1 VLARPLKDGSMYP
14 YTYINRTQAEN
25 AARKHGGEVYQSHW
39 SRRVFYVTLTPMTT
53 LKALETSLY
62 WMTYVYKQTLDPVQR
77 ERVKTRIAKLE
88 AEIAA
93 HEDNQKVAP

>member
-1 VLARPLKDGSMYP
+1 MKSPMTHTAQQLTGLAA
-14 YTYINRTQAEN
+14 T
-25 AARKHGGEVYQSHW
+25 
-39 SRRVFYVTLTPMTT
+39 VTSKGIAPMTT

>member
-1 VLARPLKDGSMYP
+1 
-14 YTYINRTQAEN
+14 
-25 AARKHGGEVYQSHW
+25 
-39 SRRVFYVTLTPMTT
+39 MTT

-62 WMTYVYKQTLDPVQR
+62 WMNYVYKQTLDPVQR
-77 ERVKTRIAKLE
+77 ERVKSRIAKLE

>member
-1 VLARPLKDGSMYP
+1 MPPAVAAVLFKGNS
-14 YTYINRTQAEN
+14 
-25 AARKHGGEVYQSHW
+25 
-39 SRRVFYVTLTPMTT
+39 PMTT

-62 WMTYVYKQTLDPVQR
+62 WMQVVYRDSKDPVQR
-77 ERVKTRIAKLE
+77 ERVKARIAQLE

>member
-1 VLARPLKDGSMYP
+1 
-14 YTYINRTQAEN
+14 
-25 AARKHGGEVYQSHW
+25 
-39 SRRVFYVTLTPMTT
+39 MTT

-62 WMTYVYKQTLDPVQR
+62 WMRVVYRDSKDPVQR
-77 ERVKTRIAKLE
+77 ERVKARIAKLK